1 MLNKGATDSE
11 PQKSHLT
18 ESEPSLSNPDLNKTS
33 YLQDVGREE
42 QNSPLSPTLT
52 IREVVKKIDVEKSTP
67 ASPGQKSESSI
78 KNARTKIQNVLINH

>member
-42 QNSPLSPTLT
+42 
-52 IREVVKKIDVEKSTP
+52 
-67 ASPGQKSESSI
+67 
-78 KNARTKIQNVLINH
+78 